1 MGKYIGPLI
10 YIIVL
15 CIAVTMQMRIVK
27 INKKGVWL
35 YIPGAYFLFS
45 IIMTIIYPDD
55 IVGNLVV
62 GNVPTIVLLL
72 MYYFAGPGKKRIR
85 RRFKH
90 RNKDADDMT
99 KR

>member
-1 MGKYIGPLI
+1 MGGYVGPLV
-10 YIIVL
+10 YIVVL
-15 CIAVTMQMRIVK
+15 CLAVTMQMSIIK

-45 IIMTIIYPDD
+45 IIMTIIYPGD

-72 MYYFAGPGKKRIR
+72 MYYFAGPGKKRLR
-85 RRFKH
+85 RRYIH
-90 RNKDADDMT
+90 RNKDAEDMT
-99 KR
+99 KK